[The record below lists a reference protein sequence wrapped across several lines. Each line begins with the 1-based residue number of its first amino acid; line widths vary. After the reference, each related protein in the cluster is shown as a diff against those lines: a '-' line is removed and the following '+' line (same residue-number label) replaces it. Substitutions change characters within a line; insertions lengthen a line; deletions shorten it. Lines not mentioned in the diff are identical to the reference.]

1 MSDDAA
7 LGLIA
12 GSGALPGE
20 ALAHLRKA
28 GHDVRVFGFDGLCGP
43 DIVPTG
49 SCTRLGQLSAL
60 ASLLR
65 SQGIV
70 TLLIVGGFD
79 PTLAY
84 SPGATFDPDDEAL
97 AMLSE
102 IDPRDAGGLM
112 SVVAKWLSKEGFE
125 LARQDEWL
133 PMMLAGV
140 GSITG
145 SAPTSREEES
155 VVRALT
161 TLRSGSEAPFGQAF
175 VLANGKV
182 VAVEDKA
189 GTDAMIRGCAGRVG
203 TQSVVVKAS
212 RAEQDLRLDLPA
224 IGPGT
229 IAAMREVGAT
239 VLAVEAGSTLVIDRE
254 ELKSLAESTG
264 IRVWGFAPAGDVR

>member
-1 MSDDAA
+1 MSDHEA

-12 GSGALPGE
+12 GSGALPSE
-20 ALAHLRKA
+20 ALAHLRHA

-43 DIVPTG
+43 DLVPAEF
-49 SCTRLGQLSAL
+49 CTRLGQLTAL

-70 TLLIVGGFD
+70 SLLIVGGFD
-79 PTLAY
+79 PTLAD
-84 SPGATFDPDDEAL
+84 SPGVTFDPDDEAL

-102 IDPRDAGGLM
+102 IDPRDAAGIMRG
-112 SVVAKWLSKEGFE
+112 VAKWLSKEGFE
-125 LARQDEWL
+125 LARQDESL
-133 PMMLAGV
+133 SMMLAGV

-155 VVRALT
+155 VVRALA

-175 VLANGKV
+175 VLADGKV
-182 VAVEDKA
+182 VAVEDRA
-189 GTDAMIRGCAGRVG
+189 GTDAMIRGCEGRVG
-203 TQSVVVKAS
+203 TESVVVKAS

-229 IAAMREVGAT
+229 IAAMREVGVT
-239 VLAVEAGSTLVIDRE
+239 VLAVEADSTLVIGRQ
-254 ELKSLAESTG
+254 ELKSLADSAG
-264 IRVWGFAPAGDVR
+264 IRVWGFAPARYLR